1 MNFSVPVQAGWR
13 LRVLTGTSR
22 GHEFDLA
29 IHQYTI
35 GSSTPS
41 SIVIP
46 HPSIAAQHVG
56 LDVRADRVEVRA
68 FHPGLTVLI
77 NGKPSPS
84 ATLYSGDRIGI
95 GQFEFQL
102 INPSAPAQPKVP
114 ANSSQISVHWSL
126 LLSRIAKLERWQ
138 KTGVV
143 TFAVALILFSLEAT
157 TGNPNLVPVT
167 LLSMSLVIPAC
178 VIFFLLDRYDR
189 TGISTNTLIITFLSG
204 GTIGIIATVV
214 TAELG
219 GVLSG
224 GLLLLP
230 LFAGMSEEPAK
241 LLATAWRWRHPVYDR
256 PMDGL
261 ILGVVSGCG
270 FSVFESAGYGLQA
283 LIDGGQA
290 GLLTVMFIRGALS
303 PFGHGLWSGILAAAF
318 WQNRRDLRTAVQNRQ
333 FLIALAWAVGLHA
346 LWNSGPILCVVI
358 SASLSV
364 REFRRLL
371 TNRGYR
377 S

>member
-1 MNFSVPVQAGWR
+1 MNFSVPIQAGWR

-22 GHEFDLA
+22 GHEFDLTFN
-29 IHQYTI
+29 QYTV
-35 GSSTPS
+35 GSSSPS

-46 HPSIAAQHVG
+46 HPSISAQHVC
-56 LDVRADRVEVRA
+56 LNVRNDCVEVRA
-68 FHPGLTVLI
+68 FHPNLTVLI

-102 INPSAPAQPKVP
+102 INPNAAPRPTLP
-114 ANSSQISVHWSL
+114 ANPSTIFVHWSKL
-126 LLSRIAKLERWQ
+126 ITRLSKLERWQ
-138 KTGVV
+138 KTGLI
-143 TFAVALILFSLEAT
+143 TFVVALALFSLEAAT
-157 TGNPNLVPVT
+157 NNPNLVPVT
-167 LLSMSLVIPAC
+167 LLSMSLVIPAT

-189 TGISTNTLIITFLSG
+189 TGISTNTLIVTFLSG
-204 GTIGIIATVV
+204 GTVGIIATVL
-214 TAELG
+214 TGEIIG
-219 GVLSG
+219 MLSG
-224 GLLLLP
+224 GLLLIP
-230 LFAGMSEEPAK
+230 LFAGIFEEPAK
-241 LLATAWRWRHPVYDR
+241 LLATAWRWKHPVYDR

-270 FSVFESAGYGLQA
+270 FSVFESAGYGLQG
-283 LIDGGQA
+283 LIGGGQT
-290 GLLTVMFIRGALS
+290 GLLTVMLIRGALS

-318 WQNRRDLRTAVQNRQ
+318 WQNGRNLQTAVQNRQ

-346 LWNSGPILCVVI
+346 LWNSGPILCLVI
-358 SASLSV
+358 SGTLSV

>member
-1 MNFSVPVQAGWR
+1 
-13 LRVLTGTSR
+13 
-22 GHEFDLA
+22 
-29 IHQYTI
+29 
-35 GSSTPS
+35 
-41 SIVIP
+41 
-46 HPSIAAQHVG
+46 
-56 LDVRADRVEVRA
+56 
-68 FHPGLTVLI
+68 
-77 NGKPSPS
+77 
-84 ATLYSGDRIGI
+84 
-95 GQFEFQL
+95 
-102 INPSAPAQPKVP
+102 
-114 ANSSQISVHWSL
+114 
-126 LLSRIAKLERWQ
+126 
-138 KTGVV
+138 
-143 TFAVALILFSLEAT
+143 
-157 TGNPNLVPVT
+157 
-167 LLSMSLVIPAC
+167 
-178 VIFFLLDRYDR
+178 
-189 TGISTNTLIITFLSG
+189 
-204 GTIGIIATVV
+204 
-214 TAELG
+214 
-219 GVLSG
+219 
-224 GLLLLP
+224 
-230 LFAGMSEEPAK
+230 
-241 LLATAWRWRHPVYDR
+241 
-256 PMDGL
+256 MDGL